1 MSDIIERNTDEW
13 IKREEELLHQI
24 TNLIQ
29 INDNVVATNDEKL
42 KTSNDS
48 LSKLSIENELLKK
61 KLAKLEVEL
70 EETKSLSKSQVM
82 TQVKEKYEDI
92 LLKAKN
98 LLFENQKTMQNQQ
111 VQLEAY
117 KAQTVRK
124 SCLNF
129 LSSLLKYVFNRN
141 PSRKSSVSLKTCWI
155 SGTVKMRTLNPSLR
169 RWTLSLRQSQIDKS
183 FWRKNS
189 LSAPTFITSWNWNTQ
204 SRSPFLP

>member
-1 MSDIIERNTDEW
+1 MHKNLGRGTLDFQRKFEKMSDIIERNSEEW

-29 INDNVVATNDEKL
+29 INDNVVATNDDKL
-42 KTSNDS
+42 KSSNES

-70 EETKSLSKSQVM
+70 EETKAMSKSQVM

-117 KAQTVRK
+117 KSQTVSIFK
-124 SCLNF
+124 
-129 LSSLLKYVFNRN
+129 
-141 PSRKSSVSLKTCWI
+141 
-155 SGTVKMRTLNPSLR
+155 
-169 RWTLSLRQSQIDKS
+169 
-183 FWRKNS
+183 
-189 LSAPTFITSWNWNTQ
+189 
-204 SRSPFLP
+204 

>member
-1 MSDIIERNTDEW
+1 MSDIIERNSEEW

-29 INDNVVATNDEKL
+29 INDNVVATNDDKL
-42 KTSNDS
+42 KSSNES

-70 EETKSLSKSQVM
+70 EETKAMSKSQVM

-117 KAQTVRK
+117 KSQTVSIFK
-124 SCLNF
+124 
-129 LSSLLKYVFNRN
+129 
-141 PSRKSSVSLKTCWI
+141 
-155 SGTVKMRTLNPSLR
+155 
-169 RWTLSLRQSQIDKS
+169 
-183 FWRKNS
+183 
-189 LSAPTFITSWNWNTQ
+189 
-204 SRSPFLP
+204 

>member
-124 SCLNF
+124 SCSNF
-129 LSSLLKYVFNRN
+129 LVVY
-141 PSRKSSVSLKTCWI
+141 
-155 SGTVKMRTLNPSLR
+155 
-169 RWTLSLRQSQIDKS
+169 
-183 FWRKNS
+183 
-189 LSAPTFITSWNWNTQ
+189 
-204 SRSPFLP
+204 

>member
-1 MSDIIERNTDEW
+1 MSDIIERNSEEW

-29 INDNVVATNDEKL
+29 INDNVVATNDDKL
-42 KTSNDS
+42 KSSNES

-70 EETKSLSKSQVM
+70 EETKAMSKSQVM

-117 KAQTVRK
+117 KSQTVSIFK
-124 SCLNF
+124 WSLNIF
-129 LSSLLKYVFNRN
+129 L
-141 PSRKSSVSLKTCWI
+141 
-155 SGTVKMRTLNPSLR
+155 
-169 RWTLSLRQSQIDKS
+169 
-183 FWRKNS
+183 
-189 LSAPTFITSWNWNTQ
+189 ITSMTGIPQ
-204 SRSPFLP
+204 RSDWTY

>member
-1 MSDIIERNTDEW
+1 MSDIIERNSEEW

-29 INDNVVATNDEKL
+29 INDNVVATNDDKL
-42 KTSNDS
+42 KSSNES

-70 EETKSLSKSQVM
+70 EETKAMSKSQVM

-98 LLFENQKTMQNQQ
+98 LLFENQKTMKNQQ

-117 KAQTVRK
+117 KSQTVSIFK
-124 SCLNF
+124 
-129 LSSLLKYVFNRN
+129 
-141 PSRKSSVSLKTCWI
+141 
-155 SGTVKMRTLNPSLR
+155 
-169 RWTLSLRQSQIDKS
+169 
-183 FWRKNS
+183 
-189 LSAPTFITSWNWNTQ
+189 
-204 SRSPFLP
+204 